1 MDFINL
7 TERTGV
13 PRTTN
18 SVTANDPGAFCV
30 PSAGKLAGVDATLKR
45 LPLCPY
51 ASACPLPA
59 TVAPSD
65 TNHGWGS
72 FTNYVRQCILSFL
85 IYVLSLLVL

>member
-30 PSAGKLAGVDATLKR
+30 ASAGKLAGVDATLKR

-59 TVAPSD
+59 TVAPEK
-65 TNHGWGS
+65 TLLYVTHLLYICVILGS
-72 FTNYVRQCILSFL
+72 LKI
-85 IYVLSLLVL
+85 